1 MKQTFRQWSRGA
13 RLRVLQFF
21 RLRAATERVARG
33 FALGVVVNFF
43 PTFGF
48 GVLVSGA
55 LARTLGGNVV
65 AGFMGGALLTFFWPA
80 LFFLNLKVGSFL
92 LSKRSP
98 VEQVADVPE
107 VAAKV
112 VWGQSFTVGAVVNTL
127 VIGTAVYLIVWA
139 LYGRIRPLA
148 LRLLRREDTRRVPQA
163 PVVSAPAPRR
173 GHVRAPGRD

>member
-1 MKQTFRQWSRGA
+1 MRQTFRQWSRGL
-13 RLRVLQFF
+13 RLRILRFF

-33 FALGVVVNFF
+33 FALGLVVNFF

-92 LSKRSP
+92 LAKRSP
-98 VEQVADVPE
+98 VAQVADVPE
-107 VAAKV
+107 VAATV
-112 VWGQSFTVGAVVNTL
+112 VWGQAFTVGAVVNTL
-127 VIGTAVYLIVWA
+127 LFGALAYVLVWG
-139 LYGRIRPLA
+139 LYERLRPLA
-148 LRLLRREDTRRVPQA
+148 LRLLRREDPRRVPPA
-163 PVVSAPAPRR
+163 PVVSAPAPHR
-173 GHVRAPGRD
+173 GHGRVPRRD